1 MRSKNAD
8 RISSLHEDIQS
19 RILSLMPT
27 KFGVQTCVLSKR
39 WRYTWMSIT
48 NLDFDDITPLGFSS
62 LETFVDRVLG
72 CCKSSQIESLR
83 LNFFRTRIQE
93 SSISNWIDKAIT
105 LSARELDIQ
114 YKLFELPSSLFTC
127 TTLTKLK
134 ICLGSIWECAPEC
147 VPVVSLPCLKTLDVA
162 VFTSPFS
169 SAFKLIAGSPML
181 EDLSLQV
188 VMHCSEEDFV
198 FDIPTLKRLKLHLS
212 RSENTN
218 KLVLRVPKLERL
230 LFDGTLYSVF
240 VMEDVSSL
248 VEASFS
254 FEDKSF
260 NNHMVELLKG
270 ISGVK
275 LLFLKKVRDTQSQD
289 SSLLK
294 LISASPL
301 PVFLIMERLELKGF
315 WHLELI
321 SSFLQSSPELKE
333 IYIEK
338 LQGSRWI
345 APKLVPVCMLAKLT
359 TIKFLNFKWRKCDIP
374 FLKFLLGNAK
384 VLKTVTI
391 YLEKSS
397 IEEEAWLDQQLRYLP
412 RASRCCEIHFHRY

>member
-1 MRSKNAD
+1 
-8 RISSLHEDIQS
+8 
-19 RILSLMPT
+19 MPT
-27 KFGVQTCVLSKR
+27 KFAVQACVLSKR
-39 WRYTWMSIT
+39 WRYTWMSVT
-48 NLDFDDITPLGFSS
+48 NLEFDDIPPLGFSN

-72 CCKSSQIESLR
+72 YCKSSQIESLR
-83 LNFFRTRIQE
+83 LNISKTRIQE

-105 LSARELDIQ
+105 LSIRELDIQ

-134 ICLGSIWECAPEC
+134 IC
-147 VPVVSLPCLKTLDVA
+147 VPVVNLPCLKTLDVA

-188 VMHCSEEDFV
+188 VMHCDEKDFV
-198 FDIPTLKRLKLHLS
+198 FDIPTLKRLKLRLF

-218 KLVLRVPKLERL
+218 KLVLGVPKLEHL
-230 LFDGTLYSVF
+230 LFDGTLYSLF
-240 VMEDVSSL
+240 VMEDVLSL

-260 NNHMVELLKG
+260 NNHMVELSKG

-275 LLFLKKVRDTQSQD
+275 LFSLKKVRDTQSQD

-301 PVFLIMERLELKGF
+301 PVFPFMGCLELKGF
-315 WHLELI
+315 WHFELI
-321 SSFLQSSPELKE
+321 FNFFQSSPELKE

-338 LQGSRWI
+338 LQGYRSI
-345 APKLVPVCMLAKLT
+345 APKLVPVCMQAKLT
-359 TIKFLNFKWRKCDIP
+359 TIEFFNFKWRKSDIP

-397 IEEEAWLDQQLRYLP
+397 IEETRLDQELHNLP
-412 RASRCCEIHFHRY
+412 RASSCCEIHFHRN